1 MGGSLLHLENNFKE
15 IGMEYDE
22 LTKVANEAYKVLT
35 ESQAIMQ
42 QLVDEFV
49 AEADGPIA
57 ERAQMLQLILQYRLD
72 AQDALVILLQ
82 IDNGLLQILGI
93 DTRHSSQVNLE
104 RMAFA
109 LGQDDL
115 KQILRAL
122 SLLVTSL
129 LRIAHRSQY
138 HASHAARKLPGSRHE
153 NPVYAKQGRQ
163 LKKAVDLQQVFLNLM
178 IEFKR
183 NVKQLVKRAAIGPVL
198 DHIAALRGPVSQF
211 FQAIQH
217 GLTISHDFYAKF
229 NTGLK
234 EDKTIGAVLQEVEV
248 VLQQIPSLYQHHQ
261 LFTPV
266 RQDLSE
272 RLEQRAT
279 EKRLGHF
286 FRY

>member
-1 MGGSLLHLENNFKE
+1 MLHLENTEE
-15 IGMEYDE
+15 IGMEYEKLIKITDE
-22 LTKVANEAYKVLT
+22 ACQVLA
-35 ESQAIMQ
+35 ESQTILQ
-42 QLVDEFV
+42 QLVDQFSV
-49 AEADGPIA
+49 GADDSITG
-57 ERAQMLQLILQYRLD
+57 RAQILQLILQYRLD
-72 AQDALVILLQ
+72 AQDALVMLLQ

-138 HASHAARKLPGSRHE
+138 HLSRDTRKSRLSC
-153 NPVYAKQGRQ
+153 PVNLVCAKQYGRLQ
-163 LKKAVDLQQVFLNLM
+163 KAVELQQAFLKLM
-178 IEFKR
+178 TEFKR
-183 NVKQLVKRAAIGPVL
+183 NLKQLIKRAAIGPVL

-217 GLTISHDFYAKF
+217 GLAISHDFYARF
-229 NTGLK
+229 NIGLK
-234 EDKTIGAVLQEVEV
+234 EDRTIGAILQEAEV

-266 RQDLSE
+266 RQDSSE
-272 RLEQRAT
+272 RLEQRAS